1 MGDLKSDDKKR
12 VLPTWMTA
20 QEAEKRKVPAK
31 TPKGRRRPAAAQRTV
46 AARLAAAR
54 TVYCMSE
61 AEMVDVALGTLIE
74 ARKQEKPL
82 EPLTLAGADKPQLSP
97 TCSTLSPSS
106 PGSRSEDEDNG
117 KDALPPGLRPPQ
129 GPTGSDSAC
138 SRSPEEDEDML
149 KYVREIFFS

>member
-1 MGDLKSDDKKR
+1 
-12 VLPTWMTA
+12 
-20 QEAEKRKVPAK
+20 
-31 TPKGRRRPAAAQRTV
+31 
-46 AARLAAAR
+46 
-54 TVYCMSE
+54 MSE

-82 EPLTLAGADKPQLSP
+82 EPLTLAGADKPELSP

-106 PGSRSEDEDNG
+106 GSRSEDEDNG